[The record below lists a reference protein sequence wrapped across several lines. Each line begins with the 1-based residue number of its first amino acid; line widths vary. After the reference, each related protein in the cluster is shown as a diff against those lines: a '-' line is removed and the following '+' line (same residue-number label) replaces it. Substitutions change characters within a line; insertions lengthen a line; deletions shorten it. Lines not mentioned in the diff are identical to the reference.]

1 MKITIPVCIC
11 LQVFIFGIGL
21 GQRQITTLSGQ
32 KIILFQNGTW
42 IKTDT
47 MPMVRD
53 SFGMLVTDRNPM
65 QEVRPEG
72 MPLNEKTRE
81 GIEILKKA
89 AEKKEIETCILMDLL
104 DKELAVKEVQL
115 SQARQMKNKE
125 SETIVKADIADLRNK
140 QKTAEKIYKLDA
152 QLVVKANELK
162 NLKNSDLNNQLLS
175 LGEALNIEVSS
186 FLTDLKSNSDEQ
198 PITSGNVVKKTAP
211 VIDKCSF
218 AKIEKAGK
226 LRIIETKAEPLFVF
240 TPENLKAYFREK
252 DLMMVNASVLAKGKD
267 HYLHLTIKIIS
278 KDAAKNYGHIMK
290 ESMLRV
296 QFISGTNI
304 NLNASEDTYGYIEQY
319 TGYMVYNAFYRIKN
333 EDLGIISKMPIDFVG
348 IMWSSGFEKYDIF
361 NVDVVMNHLSCIKS
375 AKK

>member
-1 MKITIPVCIC
+1 
-11 LQVFIFGIGL
+11 
-21 GQRQITTLSGQ
+21 
-32 KIILFQNGTW
+32 
-42 IKTDT
+42 
-47 MPMVRD
+47 MVRD